1 MKQIKDLI
9 YRKTPKR
16 KSLEEYKEELVEKMA
31 QEQFKKLGELGLS
44 LPVALL

>member
-1 MKQIKDLI
+1 MKQIRELI
-9 YRKTPKR
+9 FGKTHKR
-16 KSLEEYKEELVEKMA
+16 KSLEEYKEEMVDKLA